1 MISQLSL
8 TNNGLE
14 WMNHIISNLK
24 YMNKDL
30 ADEFHDFWNQKS
42 NSYQSN
48 INLNIKFSK
57 FFKIYKW
64 KTLCGNA
71 IIIFINTLLY
81 FLLSLKP
88 YLAPHKYTPSGFLLV
103 LVARP
108 LVVLAARDQQALMRS
123 HLTLAQEA
131 GLNFAVDFLNVKVT

>member
-30 ADEFHDFWNQKS
+30 ADEYYDFWRFRKDE
-42 NSYQSN
+42 
-48 INLNIKFSK
+48 K
-57 FFKIYKW
+57 
-64 KTLCGNA
+64 LCGNA
-71 IIIFINTLLY
+71 IIKFLKTLLC

-88 YLAPHKYTPSGFLLV
+88 YLAPQKYTPSGFLLV

-108 LVVLAARDQQALMRS
+108 LVVLAARDQQALLRGQ
-123 HLTLAQEA
+123 LTLAQEA